1 MKVDLSIKWIN
12 LFTASSQLFGFVTV
26 KTKVCENDFH
36 KCQIDLFKST
46 IDFRLIH
53 QSWVLIF
60 CEKSVFFSF
69 QPPKPTNQISPI
81 SRVFQKSTVGNLI
94 GWFGKLETK
103 EH

>member
-12 LFTASSQLFGFVTV
+12 LFTARSQLFGFVTV

-69 QPPKPTNQISPI
+69 QSPKPTTF
-81 SRVFQKSTVGNLI
+81 SRNRQD
-94 GWFGKLETK
+94 KLRPRRFFEDGRETLDW
-103 EH
+103 